1 MAAVLLIGYLIFGGD
16 GCENCVVIQDA
27 HNITVEIASEGSDS
41 PLAEIQASA
50 PVDRPKLLRQ
60 R

>member
-1 MAAVLLIGYLIFGGD
+1 LLIGYLIFGGD

-50 PVDRPKLLRQ
+50 PVDRAKLLRQ